1 MAAISVHSYGNV
13 WIFPWGYTEEQH
25 PEKARI
31 SKLAYKVVNTIRFMT
46 GEIFV
51 PGTAYEVS
59 FTYFLKFL
67 SYMWRC
73 LASGGLQVAVQMTG
87 IFLWVFLTASLLSCL
102 RGMQMDSMAFFY
114 LLTTLKG

>member
-67 SYMWRC
+67 LIC
-73 LASGGLQVAVQMTG
+73 GGVWPVGVCRWLY
-87 IFLWVFLTASLLSCL
+87 
-102 RGMQMDSMAFFY
+102 R
-114 LLTTLKG
+114 